1 MAEETR
7 LCAAGGDAEAGLCAA
22 GKVHPISAGY
32 LRMASSF
39 AYSIM
44 QHYTPSARRHA
55 QRAAAGG
62 D

>member
-55 QRAAAGG
+55 
-62 D
+62 